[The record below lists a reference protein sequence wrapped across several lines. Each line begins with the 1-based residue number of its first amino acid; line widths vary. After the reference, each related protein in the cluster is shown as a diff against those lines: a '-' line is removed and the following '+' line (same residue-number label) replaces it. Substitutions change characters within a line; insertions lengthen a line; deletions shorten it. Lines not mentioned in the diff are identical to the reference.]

1 MKARAGGDIFL
12 AASTVLSKYVTKTHT
27 AIFFGSVQK
36 ASLFLEQPSK
46 MENLQFAQGI
56 LRELRQ
62 RAEADGEKLLTYLID
77 WLTLRPAIASG
88 RVGSGTM
95 SPKAAGPKGRADDAD
110 VWKARSAGRSRSP
123 QRGLENAKV
132 PPHLSARRADF
143 SANAINRVQAGQY
156 TKPAPLA
163 GDAGRSGCR
172 PRSGSN
178 TVARC
183 HSINR

>member
-77 WLTLRPAIASG
+77 MAYLEASD
-88 RVGSGTM
+88 RIRASWVGDHEPES
-95 SPKAAGPKGRADDAD
+95 
-110 VWKARSAGRSRSP
+110 
-123 QRGLENAKV
+123 
-132 PPHLSARRADF
+132 RRAK
-143 SANAINRVQAGQY
+143 G
-156 TKPAPLA
+156 
-163 GDAGRSGCR
+163 
-172 PRSGSN
+172 
-178 TVARC
+178 
-183 HSINR
+183 

>member
-12 AASTVLSKYVTKTHT
+12 AASTVLSKYVTKTQT

-77 WLTLRPAIASG
+77 MAYLEASD
-88 RVGSGTM
+88 RIRASWVGDHEPESRR
-95 SPKAAGPKGRADDAD
+95 AKG
-110 VWKARSAGRSRSP
+110 WSRRRRRLEGS
-123 QRGLENAKV
+123 QRGAIPKSAKG
-132 PPHLSARRADF
+132 P
-143 SANAINRVQAGQY
+143 
-156 TKPAPLA
+156 
-163 GDAGRSGCR
+163 
-172 PRSGSN
+172 
-178 TVARC
+178 
-183 HSINR
+183 